1 MHGTPICTKGC
12 PFQCPINADSGHRRL
27 TGLDL
32 RNPLESGFRSSK
44 CSPPTSWAG
53 SLLWLLR
60 RAAGNPRAASAA
72 LRNQTVSD
80 FLLRVRDPAAA
91 PDWLLGASP
100 LLCRGRNRG
109 ARLLCAQWWARSC
122 DRSDAGRLARPM
134 GRGDGV
140 LRGHAS
146 GHQQGLDYTMAHAA
160 RSYGHRADKTSHTM
174 SMSMIDP
181 DCPHRSVTIESVK
194 YCSLKLRYLLNR

>member
-1 MHGTPICTKGC
+1 MQLAVLNFPLEHAR
-12 PFQCPINADSGHRRL
+12 F
-27 TGLDL
+27 DL
-32 RNPLESGFRSSK
+32 RTQNPMPPFAGSGDPCMAPQSAPGGARSNAQQRRFRPQAPDRFSISGIHSNRIRSSK
-44 CSPPTSWAG
+44 WSPPTSWAG

-60 RAAGNPRAASAA
+60 RAAGNPLAASAA

-122 DRSDAGRLARPM
+122 DRSDAERLARPM
-134 GRGDGV
+134 GRGDG
-140 LRGHAS
+140 G
-146 GHQQGLDYTMAHAA
+146 AA
-160 RSYGHRADKTSHTM
+160 GGTRVDTNSD
-174 SMSMIDP
+174 
-181 DCPHRSVTIESVK
+181 
-194 YCSLKLRYLLNR
+194 